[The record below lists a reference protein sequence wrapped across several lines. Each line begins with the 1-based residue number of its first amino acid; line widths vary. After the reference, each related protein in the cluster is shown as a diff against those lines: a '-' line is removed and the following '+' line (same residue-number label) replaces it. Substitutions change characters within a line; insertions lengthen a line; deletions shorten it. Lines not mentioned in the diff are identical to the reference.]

1 MIVINDTH
9 CHKMTW
15 ENPERIC
22 IICLYSYKNKGRFLL
37 NVGLERYLAPL
48 AVAAVIAAVT
58 GCSASPKTTTSSGS
72 ESTAA
77 KQTPQE
83 AGTEAASEEQAFQGE
98 KVLVW
103 TNNRHT

>member
-1 MIVINDTH
+1 ML
-9 CHKMTW
+9 K
-15 ENPERIC
+15 
-22 IICLYSYKNKGRFLL
+22 K
-37 NVGLERYLAPL
+37 RYLAPL

-83 AGTEAASEEQAFQGE
+83 AGTEEASEEQAFQGE

-103 TNNRHT
+103 TNNRHDAEYMEEIVKSFNE